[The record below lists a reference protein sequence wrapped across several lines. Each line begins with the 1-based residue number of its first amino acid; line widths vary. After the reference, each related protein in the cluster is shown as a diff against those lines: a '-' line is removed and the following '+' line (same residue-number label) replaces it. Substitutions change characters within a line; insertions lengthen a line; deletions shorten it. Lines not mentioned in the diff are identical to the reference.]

1 VVDGDVVAVGG
12 DVTVYGRIEG
22 DVAAMGGDVHL
33 MSSAYVDGDVVCM
46 GGRLMEE
53 DGAHVGGQRVSG
65 LGRGRTT
72 IHSDWKEER
81 RRNSRAGSS
90 LVSLLLIAGAAWAF
104 ASLGPGRTREVMST
118 LKTEPLMSV
127 GIGGLFIA
135 LLIPSIIALALV
147 VALLCITIIG
157 IPVALA
163 ALLGYCLFLV
173 LVWVWGYVAAAAWI
187 GEAILS
193 RRTSNVAATATP
205 PVPPTLVQSALL
217 GVGVVSGGAFLGAII
232 HDAGGMLSGVGLLI
246 RVLAAIAGILL
257 AVAGSGAW
265 LRTEFK
271 AGTIAR
277 WWRGNQ
283 WGRSRSAPAPSAPEA
298 PMPPPPPPAPAAPA
312 PRPPTAFM
320 PPEGESPPVSGS

>member
-1 VVDGDVVAVGG
+1 
-12 DVTVYGRIEG
+12 
-22 DVAAMGGDVHL
+22 
-33 MSSAYVDGDVVCM
+33 
-46 GGRLMEE
+46 MEE

-65 LGRGRTT
+65 LGRGRET

-173 LVWVWGYVAAAAWI
+173 LVWVWGYIAAAAWI

-298 PMPPPPPPAPAAPA
+298 PMPPPPPPAPVAPP

-320 PPEGESPPVSGS
+320 PPGGESPPVSGS